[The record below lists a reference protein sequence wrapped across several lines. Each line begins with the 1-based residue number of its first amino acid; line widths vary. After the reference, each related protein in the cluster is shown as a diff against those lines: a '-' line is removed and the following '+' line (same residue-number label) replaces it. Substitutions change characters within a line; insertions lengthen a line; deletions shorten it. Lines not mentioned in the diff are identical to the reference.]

1 MNDFIEGVMAYLEGS
16 SLTDDFI
23 EAVYLRLVSFGYT
36 PTSADYWTAA
46 FCCQKVENHIR
57 NVCNIKTVP
66 EGLYNIAVDR
76 VCGEFLNGL
85 KATGKLNIEGLD
97 LSAAVTSIKEGDT
110 QVSFA
115 SGGSTAE
122 QFSAFVS
129 YMMSEGEGEL
139 ICYRKLRW

>member
-1 MNDFIEGVMAYLEGS
+1 MNEFIEGVKAYLEGS
-16 SLTDDFI
+16 GISDDFLGG
-23 EAVYLRLVSFGYT
+23 VYMRLVSFGYT

-46 FCCQKVENHIR
+46 FCCQKVINHIR
-57 NVCNIKTVP
+57 NICNIKTVP
-66 EGLYNIAVDR
+66 EGLNNIAIDR
-76 VCGEFLNGL
+76 VCGEILNGL
-85 KATGKLNIEGLD
+85 KASGKLDIEGLD

-115 SGGSTAE
+115 AGGSSAE
-122 QFSAFVS
+122 QFSALVS